1 MIQRSSLASRIC
13 GTAALVLLTCCAA
26 RLHAAAPATTA
37 SRTDISAAAC
47 TPAEERGRTTEEQ
60 VRTAETPARTTE
72 EQVRTTEDPART
84 AEEPLRTA
92 PSDDRSKR
100 ARHLA
105 PRGRSQHTFFANA
118 GYTAIL
124 STIYLRESSSGSLN
138 EGLEITAGY
147 NWTSRRGLG
156 VGVVYS
162 GGFISARRGGFERTS
177 RIHYIAPEFV
187 ARQRV
192 GRRWLFRE
200 NAGIGYGRYIRSY
213 AGLTGSRGGVGI
225 HESVSAEFMLTR
237 FLGLGNIGA
246 LAGKPVMEGK
256 SMLFKTFA
264 DIDAFDIE
272 VDETDPE
279 AFIRTVKAIAPT
291 FGGINLEDIKAPEC
305 FEIDRRLSEELDIP
319 VMHDDQHGTAVISTA
334 ALLNAAKIAGK
345 ALDKLR
351 VVVNGAGAAAI
362 ACARL
367 FIAVG
372 VRRENMIF
380 CDSQGVVTTYRTDI
394 NEIKR
399 EFATTRRITTLAEA
413 IHDADV
419 FLGVSKADVLTPEM
433 LRTMATNPI
442 VMALANPDPE
452 IAYDK
457 AVVSRPDI
465 IFATGRSDYP
475 NQVNNV
481 LGFPYIFRGALD
493 VRATK
498 INEAMKLAA
507 ARALAELAQEP
518 VPSMVLRA
526 YALGK
531 LEFGRGYLIPK
542 PLDPRLLCTVTPAV
556 ARAAIESGVARQPI
570 TDWDAYIEKLRTM
583 TEI

>member
-1 MIQRSSLASRIC
+1 MNSKIHSDKERALAYHRYPRPGKTETVPTKPFSTPDDLALAYSPGVAFPCLEIAEKPDDSYLYTNRGNTVAVISN
-13 GTAALVLLTCCAA
+13 GTAV
-26 RLHAAAPATTA
+26 
-37 SRTDISAAAC
+37 
-47 TPAEERGRTTEEQ
+47 
-60 VRTAETPARTTE
+60 
-72 EQVRTTEDPART
+72 
-84 AEEPLRTA
+84 
-92 PSDDRSKR
+92 
-100 ARHLA
+100 
-105 PRGRSQHTFFANA
+105 
-118 GYTAIL
+118 
-124 STIYLRESSSGSLN
+124 
-138 EGLEITAGY
+138 
-147 NWTSRRGLG
+147 
-156 VGVVYS
+156 
-162 GGFISARRGGFERTS
+162 
-177 RIHYIAPEFV
+177 
-187 ARQRV
+187 
-192 GRRWLFRE
+192 
-200 NAGIGYGRYIRSY
+200 
-213 AGLTGSRGGVGI
+213 
-225 HESVSAEFMLTR
+225 
-237 FLGLGNIGA
+237 LGLGNIGA
-246 LAGKPVMEGK
+246 AAAKPVMEGK
-256 SMLFKTFA
+256 AMLFKIFA
-264 DIDAFDIE
+264 GLDATDVE
-272 VDETDPE
+272 VDQTDPE
-279 AFIRTVKAIAPT
+279 KFVETVRAISLSY
-291 FGGINLEDIKAPEC
+291 GGINLEDIKAPEC
-305 FEIDRRLSEELDIP
+305 FHIENELKRLCDIP

-399 EFATTRRITTLAEA
+399 EFATSRRITTLAEA